1 MLTIDSQVHAYER
14 DHPGRPWAAVL
25 AGPPEATGDQM
36 VAAMDAVGVDGAILV
51 SAFTMYRYD
60 ASYAIEVQKKHP
72 DRFALIKPVD
82 PADPAVADT
91 IAEWAQR
98 DGTVGIRIMMDRGAA
113 QNADD
118 PGLARVMTAA
128 ARHDLPVNFLAWGI
142 VERLEPLAARYPDTA
157 MVIDHVG
164 MLQPRKP
171 PAPPDAFADLPKVL
185 KLATYKNVAIKISG
199 ACTMSRQPFPY
210 ADIWDPLARIFDAYG
225 LERCMW
231 GTDWTRTSPLL
242 TYREGVEAFRVTD
255 RLSDSDRATLM
266 GGALTR
272 IYGWS
277 PKKR

>member
-1 MLTIDSQVHAYER
+1 
-14 DHPGRPWAAVL
+14 
-25 AGPPEATGDQM
+25 
-36 VAAMDAVGVDGAILV
+36 
-51 SAFTMYRYD
+51 
-60 ASYAIEVQKKHP
+60 
-72 DRFALIKPVD
+72 
-82 PADPAVADT
+82 
-91 IAEWAQR
+91 
-98 DGTVGIRIMMDRGAA
+98 MMDRGAA

-128 ARHDLPVNFLAWGI
+128 AKHDLPVNFLAWGI

-164 MLQPRKP
+164 MLQPQAARAGGRLRRFAQGAEARELQQQSRSRFR
-171 PAPPDAFADLPKVL
+171 PA
-185 KLATYKNVAIKISG
+185 
-199 ACTMSRQPFPY
+199 MSRAPFPV
-210 ADIWDPLARIFDAYG
+210 PRHLGSGIFDAAD
-225 LERCMW
+225 ERMW

-277 PKKR
+277 PKR